1 MIFPSPSGILVH
13 MEQKGK
19 KWIWVLFGL
28 YCAVMAWL
36 LFGQRLGSPLTE
48 EALAGASRLNLEPFS
63 MIRHFLRIVALSD
76 KRRLVVSALVNLAGN
91 VAVFVPLGIF
101 LPRLWRPMRKIWL
114 FLPALVLVIAAVE
127 GIQYVTLLG
136 VCDVDDLILNT
147 AGGLIGWGLFMATD
161 RARKKKA

>member
-1 MIFPSPSGILVH
+1 
-13 MEQKGK
+13 MERGTK
-19 KWIWVLFGL
+19 KWIWAAFAL
-28 YCAVMAWL
+28 YGVVMAWL
-36 LFGQRLGSPLTE
+36 LFGQRLGAPLTE
-48 EALAGASRLNLEPFS
+48 EALAGASRLNLSPFQ
-63 MIRHFLRIVALSD
+63 MIRHYMRLIALSD
-76 KRRLVVSALVNLAGN
+76 KPHLIRSAAVNLAGN